1 MFKKRFFI
9 NLRFPSK
16 STLTIV
22 AGATKKP
29 LSSLNRVSQHF
40 SFVTSENINLKMSSL
55 PPLSALAKF
64 DDLMRCSKELTSG
77 LAEES
82 KISMKIEEKLS
93 SKQNFQIF
101 SEFLLFL
108 HQYEV
113 MRMDYQ
119 RLIDEAKDLQHQL
132 DEQTSQTIQMDRKLT
147 YARKLLELERK
158 ARKDA
163 ETDKAQ
169 LVRMSFYDNQTSHE

>member
-1 MFKKRFFI
+1 M
-9 NLRFPSK
+9 
-16 STLTIV
+16 
-22 AGATKKP
+22 
-29 LSSLNRVSQHF
+29 
-40 SFVTSENINLKMSSL
+40 
-55 PPLSALAKF
+55 
-64 DDLMRCSKELTSG
+64 
-77 LAEES
+77 AEES